1 MADSIGVAAGVVF
14 AAVLV
19 GGGIIGTLSYTTV
32 ATQTCTV
39 VDKDRV
45 ADRDGKSNMRVYTSD
60 CGVFEVRDS
69 LIDGL
74 WNSSDLYSSIQEDG
88 RYTLTARG
96 LRIPFFSMFPNI
108 IKAVPA

>member
-1 MADSIGVAAGVVF
+1 MANSSGIAFGAVF
-14 AAVLV
+14 AAVVV
-19 GGGIIGTLSYTTV
+19 GGGIIGAVSYTTV
-32 ATQTCTV
+32 ETKTCTV

-74 WNSSDLYSSIQEDG
+74 WNSSDLYSSIQADE
-88 RYTLTARG
+88 RYTITARG
-96 LRIPFFSMFPNI
+96 IRIPFFSMLPGI

>member
-1 MADSIGVAAGVVF
+1 MADSVSIAAGLAF
-14 AAVLV
+14 AAVII
-19 GGGIIGTLSYTTV
+19 GGGIIGTVNYSTV
-32 ATQTCTV
+32 ETQTCTV
-39 VDKDRV
+39 VDKDRA
-45 ADRDGKSNMRVYTSD
+45 ADRNGKSNMRVYTSD

-74 WNSSDLYSSIQEDG
+74 WNSSDLYSSIQADE

-108 IKAVPA
+108 VKATPA